1 MDRTPH
7 ATPTTLARRLS
18 LSLRRRHPI
27 AACDVCLAR
36 ETSVSVEET
45 ARAAALLAQDYV
57 GFVRRM
63 GWCWVCY
70 TTREI
75 TCLM

>member
-1 MDRTPH
+1 MDRTTHPP
-7 ATPTTLARRLS
+7 PTTLARQLS

-36 ETSVSVEET
+36 ETGASVDET
-45 ARAAALLAQDYV
+45 SRAASLLAQDYV
-57 GFVRRM
+57 GFVRRT
-63 GWCWVCY
+63 GWCWSCY

>member
-1 MDRTPH
+1 MDH
-7 ATPTTLARRLS
+7 ATRPASCALARRLS

-27 AACDVCLAR
+27 ATCDIWLSR
-36 ETSVSVEET
+36 EVGASIEET
-45 ARAAALLAQDYV
+45 AQAAVLLSEDYV
-57 GFVRRM
+57 GFVRRT
-63 GWCWVCY
+63 GWCWSCY

>member
-1 MDRTPH
+1 MDR
-7 ATPTTLARRLS
+7 ATHPAPTTLARRLS

-36 ETSVSVEET
+36 EVGASVEET
-45 ARAAALLAQDYV
+45 TQAASLLAQDYV
-57 GFVRRM
+57 GFVRRT
-63 GWCWVCY
+63 GWCWSCY

>member
-1 MDRTPH
+1 ME
-7 ATPTTLARRLS
+7 PTSQVPPAVLARRLC

-27 AACDVCLAR
+27 AACDVCLAQ
-36 ETSVSVEET
+36 ELDLSVEET
-45 ARAAALLAQDYV
+45 TRAASLLAQEYV
-57 GFVRRM
+57 GFVRRT
-63 GWCWVCY
+63 GWCWSCY

>member
-1 MDRTPH
+1 MDAPTEVTP
-7 ATPTTLARRLS
+7 AVLARRLA

-36 ETSVSVEET
+36 EVGRSVEET
-45 ARAAALLAQDYV
+45 ARVTGLLAEDYV
-57 GFVRRM
+57 GFVRRT
-63 GWCWVCY
+63 GWCWSCY